1 MDTTQLAHSMASLRR
16 AVGIAGGQVALE
28 RLTGIRQQTLSYR
41 LNNEIPLQ
49 SGDEVVAVEAA
60 TGVSRHDLRPDL
72 YPREDTPAPPPAS
85 PSRAGGSPLE
95 GVRA

>member
-1 MDTTQLAHSMASLRR
+1 MDVESRDAAIAAFHLAHER
-16 AVGIAGGQVALE
+16 AGGHTELARVCGCSAPNIFQLVDKRSLLPG
-28 RLTGIRQQTLSYR
+28 RYVLK
-41 LNNEIPLQ
+41 
-49 SGDEVVAVEAA
+49 VEAA